1 MTNINPNANP
11 LQSQIQAQLQAGRQS
26 NRNDATRLNDAVRQ
40 PNPAIEEQD
49 EAFEA
54 PSVAADRRNR
64 LLARN
69 ARSNNDVSSTDEL
82 EEAQERVAAFNNNL
96 REAPVGRLSTQ
107 QASTRDVPL
116 GQIVDI
122 RV

>member
-26 NRNDATRLNDAVRQ
+26 NRNDTARLSNTVRQ

-49 EAFEA
+49 EAFDA

-69 ARSNNDVSSTDEL
+69 ARSNNDISSTDEL
-82 EEAQERVAAFNNNL
+82 EEAEERIAVFNNNL

-107 QASTRDVPL
+107 QSNTRDVPL
-116 GQIVDI
+116 GQVVDI